1 MDGRRGGAV
10 IRRGLGHLP
19 DRASDKQST
28 PHVHALIGAGASL
41 PPLEV
46 DASTLLTEVPDQ
58 GPTSACV
65 GASLATSIY
74 LHAKTAGRPIDRPSA
89 AAIYALA
96 RLGDGARH
104 PLPDTGSRPTLAM
117 VEAQTNGLVADARWP
132 LRVDTVL
139 DVPPLDVFENGL
151 DAKLDAY
158 YAIPSGPG
166 AAALI
171 RRALA
176 AGCYP
181 IFATPVDEA
190 YERYVGGIYVGC
202 TGTALGGHMQC
213 LVGYDAKT
221 FMVANSWGPQWGA
234 GGFARVSADWLESYA
249 VTDILVPTTAPARV
263 T

>member
-1 MDGRRGGAV
+1 M
-10 IRRGLGHLP
+10 
-19 DRASDKQST
+19 
-28 PHVHALIGAGASL
+28 
-41 PPLEV
+41 
-46 DASTLLTEVPDQ
+46 LTEVPDQ

-65 GASLATSIY
+65 GESLATSIY

-139 DVPPLDVFENGL
+139 DVPPLDVFAQGL

-166 AAALI
+166 AAVLI
-171 RRALA
+171 RRAIA

-181 IFATPVDEA
+181 IFAMPVDPSYEQYRGGVWECLEA
-190 YERYVGGIYVGC
+190 LP
-202 TGTALGGHMQC
+202 LGGHMQC
-213 LVGYDAKT
+213 LVGYDATT
-221 FMVANSWGPQWGA
+221 FLVANSWGPTWGI
-234 GGFARVSADWLESYA
+234 GGFARVSAAWIESYA